1 MLQCAVHIL
10 VLNFGLPI
18 FRYVHL
24 RELRLPGSLS
34 GPMEL
39 SEVMGTLKAVS
50 VFEIAGPACHRELD
64 RISAV
69 QFAVSVRKVAAFL
82 FANRYNKNNKRYTVT
97 IGFCDHSPSEGS
109 RSLKPARPLKQE
121 SGYSDQVVAKAR
133 VWI

>member
-1 MLQCAVHIL
+1 MYCAHSRQHVL
-10 VLNFGLPI
+10 VLNFELPI

-39 SEVMGTLKAVS
+39 SDVMGTLKAVS

-82 FANRYNKNNKRYTVT
+82 FANRYNKDNKRYM
-97 IGFCDHSPSEGS
+97 
-109 RSLKPARPLKQE
+109 
-121 SGYSDQVVAKAR
+121 Y
-133 VWI
+133 

>member
-1 MLQCAVHIL
+1 MHIL
-10 VLNFGLPI
+10 VLNSELPI
-18 FRYVHL
+18 SRYVHL

-82 FANRYNKNNKRYTVT
+82 FANRYSQNNL
-97 IGFCDHSPSEGS
+97 I
-109 RSLKPARPLKQE
+109 
-121 SGYSDQVVAKAR
+121 
-133 VWI
+133 